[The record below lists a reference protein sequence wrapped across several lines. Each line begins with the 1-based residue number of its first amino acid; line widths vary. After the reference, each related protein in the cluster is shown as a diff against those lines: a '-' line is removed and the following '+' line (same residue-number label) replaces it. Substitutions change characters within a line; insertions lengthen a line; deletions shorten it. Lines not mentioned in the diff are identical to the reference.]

1 MYVEKEQTNLKQ
13 MDIKMCIP
21 LVLCS
26 GLLLFTTFVNII
38 IIITYK
44 YLYNFYMLE
53 KRWIFIE
60 NAYSEL
66 LTLVL
71 CSSLIKDWMMDP
83 RHRKLLGPKDHLQL
97 RQQVKAYLPFFFIIT
112 VFHAKIY
119 SFIYVIFP
127 CKINSYHTVTVNLR
141 FP

>member
-13 MDIKMCIP
+13 MDIIMCKL

-53 KRWIFIE
+53 KRIFIE
-60 NAYSEL
+60 NAYSEF

-71 CSSLIKDWMMDP
+71 CSSLIKD
-83 RHRKLLGPKDHLQL
+83 
-97 RQQVKAYLPFFFIIT
+97 
-112 VFHAKIY
+112 
-119 SFIYVIFP
+119 
-127 CKINSYHTVTVNLR
+127 
-141 FP
+141 

>member
-13 MDIKMCIP
+13 MDIIMCKL

-53 KRWIFIE
+53 KRIFIE
-60 NAYSEL
+60 NAYSEF

-83 RHRKLLGPKDHLQL
+83 RYRQLLGSKDHLKL
-97 RQQVKAYLPFFFIIT
+97 RQKVKAYLPFFLVIT
-112 VFHAKIY
+112 IFHAKIY
-119 SFIYVIFP
+119 SFIYVISHV
-127 CKINSYHTVTVNLR
+127 K
-141 FP
+141 

>member
-13 MDIKMCIP
+13 MDIKMCKL

-53 KRWIFIE
+53 KRFFIE

-66 LTLVL
+66 LTLVF
-71 CSSLIKDWMMDP
+71 CSSLIKD
-83 RHRKLLGPKDHLQL
+83 
-97 RQQVKAYLPFFFIIT
+97 
-112 VFHAKIY
+112 
-119 SFIYVIFP
+119 
-127 CKINSYHTVTVNLR
+127 
-141 FP
+141 

>member
-1 MYVEKEQTNLKQ
+1 M
-13 MDIKMCIP
+13 MDPRYRQVLRPKDHLQLRQQVKVYPP
-21 LVLCS
+21 LFW
-26 GLLLFTTFVNII
+26 LLPFLISTH
-38 IIITYK
+38 K

-83 RHRKLLGPKDHLQL
+83 RHRKLLGPKNHLQL
-97 RQQVKAYLPFFFIIT
+97 RQQVKAYLPFFLVIT

-127 CKINSYHTVTVNLR
+127 CKINSYYTVTVNLR